1 MYLIPL
7 VVQVVD
13 DRIGFVHELFSF
25 VKGRREK
32 AEGGA
37 VPVPRDDGFSVV
49 IHDDFE
55 LLEAFLLANFEFRAN
70 RQWLFSGI
78 PGDT

>member
-7 VVQVVD
+7 LVQVVD

-55 LLEAFLLANFEFRAN
+55 MLVAFQLKLLCRAD
-70 RQWLFSGI
+70 SGFVI
-78 PGDT
+78 VNVTM